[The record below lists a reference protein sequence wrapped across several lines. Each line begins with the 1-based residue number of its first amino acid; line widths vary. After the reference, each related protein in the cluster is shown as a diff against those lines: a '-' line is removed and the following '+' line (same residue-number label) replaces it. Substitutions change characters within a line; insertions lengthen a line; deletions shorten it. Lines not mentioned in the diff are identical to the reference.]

1 MILSL
6 FIKGMAWIILEK
18 SDEVKKPK
26 VMLRIEETYRRKTG
40 KKKPPAKA
48 GGLRGNVLRRD
59 AGSALPVPG
68 IGAATGGR

>member
-26 VMLRIEETYRRKTG
+26 VMLRIEEIYRRKRARKKTAGESRRFAG
-40 KKKPPAKA
+40 KRVGAWGAAYRSPPA
-48 GGLRGNVLRRD
+48 
-59 AGSALPVPG
+59 PG
-68 IGAATGGR
+68 IGAT